1 MENYKTLMKETEDD
15 TKRWKDILY
24 SCTGRIHT
32 VKITILPKAYYRFNA
47 ISIIIPMLFFTEVEQ
62 IISKLYGNTCMHK
75 AFHMALVV
83 KICLQYRDI
92 GDSGLIPGSGRSP
105 GGGHGNTLQCS
116 CLEKPM
122 DRGAWWPTVHS
133 IVKN

>member
-1 MENYKTLMKETEDD
+1 MNKPTKGSKRLYLENYKTLMKETEDD

-62 IISKLYGNTCMHK
+62 IISKFIWKYVY
-75 AFHMALVV
+75 A
-83 KICLQYRDI
+83 
-92 GDSGLIPGSGRSP
+92 
-105 GGGHGNTLQCS
+105 
-116 CLEKPM
+116 
-122 DRGAWWPTVHS
+122 
-133 IVKN
+133 